1 MNKIRIMLADDH
13 AILRTGLKLLL
24 GSDAAMQVVG
34 EASNG
39 QELLR
44 LLEQDAAD
52 VLILDL
58 SMPGMSGLETLKE
71 IKSRGYQ
78 TKILI
83 LTMHTDEH
91 YVREAMQAGA
101 SGYLDKSAF
110 DSELLAAVKTVA
122 SGQMYLNN
130 NHALLLVNSLLNSPQ
145 HQEDAGQDPYVLLSY
160 REREVLRLLVRGYSM
175 SEIGK
180 LLCLSVKTVDTHK
193 TRIMQ
198 KLGKNKKNE
207 LVEYALEHG
216 LLAPKDI

>member
-24 GSDAAMQVVG
+24 GSDASLQVVG

-39 QELLR
+39 EEMLQ
-44 LLEQDAAD
+44 LLEQQTAD

-58 SMPGMSGLETLKE
+58 SMPGMSGLETVKE

-78 TKILI
+78 IKILI

-91 YVREAMQAGA
+91 YVRAAMQAGA

-110 DSELLAAVKTVA
+110 DSELLAAVKAVA
-122 SGQMYLNN
+122 SGQLYLNN
-130 NHALLLVNSLLNSPQ
+130 SHALLLVNSLLHSPQ
-145 HQEDAGQDPYVLLSY
+145 SHENEQDPYSLLSY

-175 SEIGK
+175 CDIGK
-180 LLCLSVKTVDTHK
+180 MLCLSVKTVDTHK
-193 TRIMQ
+193 TRIML
-198 KLGKNKKNE
+198 KLGKNKKSE
-207 LVEYALEHG
+207 LVDYALEHG
-216 LLAPKDI
+216 LLAHKEV